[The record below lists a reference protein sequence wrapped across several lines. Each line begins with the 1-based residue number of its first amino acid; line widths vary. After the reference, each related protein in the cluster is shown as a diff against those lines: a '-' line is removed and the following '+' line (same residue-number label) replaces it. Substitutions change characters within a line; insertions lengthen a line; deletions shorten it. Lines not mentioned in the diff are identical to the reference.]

1 MVFSTSKLV
10 TKLLGFLLLAMASPA
25 IASIGSITDMRG
37 SGQIKRGPKA
47 APAIKGAG
55 IEKMDTVS
63 TNSQGKFRI
72 TFNDATTVNITEN
85 SRLVIDDFV
94 YDGGNKSKGRLGLKV
109 ALGTVRYAS
118 GAVAHNNPRGVNI
131 RTPTATIAVRGTDF
145 VMSVDEAGRST
156 VVLVPNCIDDKDIT
170 KINFDCPSGAIDVM
184 TAAGVVSLTKPFQAT
199 IVENAFAP
207 PAPPVTVN
215 PAMKSLNNNIQIAP
229 LETDDGQSL
238 IQVARESL
246 KKFTNPSKAAADD
259 NKDPALGASTEQVAV
274 VTRPR
279 QATPEELVQVY
290 AEINGE
296 EPKVTVYTNVSP
308 TFRKLIQV
316 GWVYARISEDKNQ
329 AVGVWSDKDTQAQV
343 VSVQNGIIDVYNFMD
358 AKWTTSGTGKPQ
370 GNITIIQNGAPP
382 R

>member
-1 MVFSTSKLV
+1 MVFSTSRPV
-10 TKLLGFLLLAMASPA
+10 TKLLGILLLAMASPA
-25 IASIGSITDMRG
+25 IASIGSITDFKG
-37 SGQIKRGPKA
+37 AGQIKRGPKA
-47 APAIKGAG
+47 SPASKGSG

-63 TNSQGKFRI
+63 TNSQGRFRI

-94 YDGGNKSKGRLGLKV
+94 YDGNNKSKGKLGLKL
-109 ALGTVRYAS
+109 ALGTARYAS
-118 GAVAHNNPRGVNI
+118 GAVAKGNAKGVNI

-156 VVLVPNCIDDKDIT
+156 IVLVPLCFDEKDIT
-170 KINFDCPSGAIDVM
+170 KINFECPNGAIDVM
-184 TAAGVVSLTKPFQAT
+184 TAAGVVSLNKPFQAT
-199 IVENAFAP
+199 VVENAFAP
-207 PAPPVTVN
+207 PAPPVTIT
-215 PAMKSLNNNIQIAP
+215 PALKSMNNNIQIAP

-238 IQVARESL
+238 LALARESL
-246 KKFTNPSKAAADD
+246 KKYTNPSKAAADD
-259 NKDPALGASTEQVAV
+259 NKDPAVGASTEQIAV

-279 QATPEELVQVY
+279 QATPEELIRVFN
-290 AEINGE
+290 EINGE
-296 EPKVTVYTNVSP
+296 NPKVTIYTNVSP

-358 AKWTTSGTGKPQ
+358 AKWTTSGTGRPQ
-370 GNITIIQNGAPP
+370 GNITIIQNGMPP